1 MTEMLNKWLKNREN
15 LFSASDIK
23 TVDIKENN
31 GQSITVIQES
41 EKYISDI
48 TVRNDGFI
56 DIEIISIITE
66 EPVFSIHFMAKAKI
80 EIELLLD
87 FYIDCMNKGD

>member
-23 TVDIKENN
+23 TVDIRKNN

-66 EPVFSIHFMAKAKI
+66 ETVFSIHFMTKQKLKLSRCLIFILTA
-80 EIELLLD
+80 
-87 FYIDCMNKGD
+87 

>member
-1 MTEMLNKWLKNREN
+1 MTQMMRIWLKNKEN
-15 LFSASDIK
+15 YFSASDIK
-23 TVDIKENN
+23 TVDIKDNN

-56 DIEIISIITE
+56 DIDIISVITE
-66 EPVFSIHFMAKAKI
+66 EPVFSIHFMTKTKT
-80 EIELLLD
+80 EIEPLLD